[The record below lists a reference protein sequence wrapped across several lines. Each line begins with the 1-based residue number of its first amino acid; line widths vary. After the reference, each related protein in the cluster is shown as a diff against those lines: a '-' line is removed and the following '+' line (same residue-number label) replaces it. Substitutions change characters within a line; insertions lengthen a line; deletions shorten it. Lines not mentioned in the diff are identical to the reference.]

1 VDFSLKDFALK
12 PVSPYSGKFVGYKI
26 DRGTLHTELKYQVN
40 QDTVDGDN
48 IIYVDKLELG
58 EKVDSP
64 DAPALPIKLGV
75 AMLKDEN
82 DRITLQLPVKG
93 NVKDPQFDFGKTI
106 ETALTGTIE
115 GAGNAPFAAIT
126 EIDGIK
132 GEELRT
138 VVFGFGS
145 SVLQEH
151 EILKLN
157 ALAKFMKE
165 KNALLL
171 GIVGTADRRMDGAAL
186 LAEPPDERPPDGD
199 HAVGKETRKEP
210 SADKFVDDQR
220 LEGLARQRAEAVSA
234 YLIEKARVEAKR
246 IRMEPF
252 KINPEPDGEG
262 GLVEFTL
269 SVN

>member
-1 VDFSLKDFALK
+1 VDFSLKDFDLK
-12 PVSPYSGKFVGYKI
+12 PVSPYSSKFVGYKI

-40 QDTVDGDN
+40 QDTLDGDN
-48 IIYVDKLELG
+48 IIYIDKLALG

-75 AMLKDEN
+75 AMLKDDN
-82 DRITLQLPVKG
+82 DRISLQLPVKG
-93 NVKDPQFDFGKTI
+93 NVKDPRFDFGKAI
-106 ETALTGTIE
+106 ATALTGTIE

-138 VVFGFGS
+138 VVFDFGA
-145 SVLQEH
+145 SVLQER

-157 ALAKFMKE
+157 ALAKFMK
-165 KNALLL
+165 KRNALRL
-171 GIVGTADRRMDGAAL
+171 GVVGTADRRMDGAAL
-186 LAEPPDERPPDGD
+186 LAELPDERPPDGD
-199 HAVGKETRKEP
+199 HAVGKEPREEP

-220 LEGLARQRAEAVSA
+220 LEGLAQRRAEAVST

-252 KINPEPDGEG
+252 KIKPAPDGDG
-262 GLVEFTL
+262 GLVEFSL
-269 SVN
+269 SLE